1 MKQLLATL
9 ATFLL
14 LAAPATAENVIVGE
28 FTSASLSEDTTDA
41 EFEMNGVTFDW
52 FHFNEN
58 NDMYFGTS
66 GGSVTGSDQIC
77 DLEFCL
83 DFDVNLTFTEFAIG
97 YSLENRFTPFA
108 SIAFSETELDFGD
121 SGLGFFGV
129 VTEDQTSLNVGT
141 FYGES
146 GRRFMCSL
154 NNLDGDEQ
162 SLRVGGYYTLDF
174 NNIVLGGS
182 FETPTESFFD
192 SYIISA
198 GIGWSF

>member
-14 LAAPATAENVIVGE
+14 LVAPAMAENVIVGE
-28 FTSASLSEDTTDA
+28 FTSVSLSEDTTDA
-41 EFEMNGVTFDW
+41 EFEMNGVSVDW
-52 FHFNEN
+52 YHFNES

-66 GGSVTGSDQIC
+66 GGSVSGSDRLC
-77 DLEFCL
+77 DIDFCL
-83 DFDVNLTFTEFAIG
+83 DFDVDLTYTEFAIG

-108 SIAFSETELDFGD
+108 SIAFSETVLDFGV
-121 SGLGFFGV
+121 SGLGIV
-129 VTEDQTSLNVGT
+129 DVTQDETSLNAGT
-141 FYGES
+141 FYGDS
-146 GRRFMCSL
+146 GGRFMISL

-182 FETPTESFFD
+182 FESPTESFLD